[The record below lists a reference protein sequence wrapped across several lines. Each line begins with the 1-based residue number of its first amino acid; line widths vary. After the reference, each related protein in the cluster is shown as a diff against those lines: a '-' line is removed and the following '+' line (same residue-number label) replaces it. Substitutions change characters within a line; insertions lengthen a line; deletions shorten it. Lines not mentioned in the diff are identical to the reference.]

1 MIPRRTV
8 HGILVLSVLSA
19 LSFWLSRDV
28 RRDEQTSI
36 GGLDTSLNY
45 ALRDFEARYFD
56 EQGRLAA
63 RVEAPLLTNDA
74 STGIGRIDQPRFRVV
89 HEGNLWTILSESATV
104 TPDRERVQLAGAV
117 QMVRVEP
124 GSLRQLD
131 IQTREVTVEIDP
143 RIAHST
149 EHVVITE
156 GENVLEAT
164 GFRLDMS
171 NNQFQLAQGV
181 RGTYAIP

>member
-8 HGILVLSVLSA
+8 QGILVLSVLSVV
-19 LSFWLSRDV
+19 SFWLSRDG
-28 RRDEQTSI
+28 RRDEGGSI

-45 ALRDFEARYFD
+45 ALHDFEARYFD
-56 EQGRLAA
+56 EQGRLAV

-74 STGIGRIDQPRFRVV
+74 STGIGHIDQPRFRLV

-104 TPDRERVQLAGAV
+104 TPDRERVHLAGAV
-117 QMVRVEP
+117 KLSQVVP
-124 GSLRQLD
+124 GTLRQLD

-149 EHVVITE
+149 ENVVITE

-164 GFRLDMS
+164 GFSLDMTK
-171 NNQFQLAQGV
+171 NQFQLAQGV
-181 RGTYAIP
+181 RGVYATP